1 MSDSVSV
8 PDVLDETTADAQR
21 ALAAVGLTLGTI
33 STEKNP
39 GGIPGTVLRTSPDT
53 GSLVPQ
59 GSAIDLVIIEAADAL
74 AVPNVVGL
82 TQPMAEQQLT
92 QAGLR
97 VGAVATEKIA
107 PVLPWEKDSVQTPPL
122 GTVVRTSPPAGG
134 QAAPNSGVDL
144 VIAEEAELVAMPN
157 VIGQNLPPVIDFLT
171 ERGQTVDV
179 YLIDFTDRDN
189 PVNLSL
195 QGRKLDLWNKSDSYQ
210 IIHQDPEAGYDLRGS
225 QRHTPPLH
233 IHLYVKEGFG
243 PLGPV

>member
-21 ALAAVGLTLGTI
+21 TLEAVGLTLGTI

-97 VGAVATEKIA
+97 VGTVSTEKIG
-107 PVLPWEKDSVQTPPL
+107 PILPWDSVASPPL
-122 GTVVRTSPPAGG
+122 
-134 QAAPNSGVDL
+134 
-144 VIAEEAELVAMPN
+144 E
-157 VIGQNLPPVIDFLT
+157 
-171 ERGQTVDV
+171 
-179 YLIDFTDRDN
+179 
-189 PVNLSL
+189 
-195 QGRKLDLWNKSDSYQ
+195 
-210 IIHQDPEAGYDLRGS
+210 
-225 QRHTPPLH
+225 
-233 IHLYVKEGFG
+233 
-243 PLGPV
+243 